1 MISALM
7 STFLRMDYILTKL
20 PINYIPASFSTAREI
35 EMCPGYMDTRKTEV
49 LTKQYL
55 WLAFSK

>member
-1 MISALM
+1 M
-7 STFLRMDYILTKL
+7 STFLGMGYILTKL
-20 PINYIPASFSTAREI
+20 PTDYIPASFSTAREI